1 MEHAIIMIIA
11 IIMITRLNIWSS
23 PLSID
28 RLKSES
34 GCDGEK
40 SVMGTPD
47 LLAWETSR
55 WDIWGNHNDEDNND
69 NNNDKKVGR
78 SKGKGSG
85 GVPMLAVRH
94 EPDRSGDAFRVGGS

>member
-23 PLSID
+23 PMSID

-55 WDIWGNHNDEDNND
+55 WDICRLQRDEEFSIPGFLGWNFA
-69 NNNDKKVGR
+69 KSRGP
-78 SKGKGSG
+78 GIFGTG
-85 GVPMLAVRH
+85 LA
-94 EPDRSGDAFRVGGS
+94 

>member
-1 MEHAIIMIIA
+1 MIIMMILMIIIMIIR
-11 IIMITRLNIWSS
+11 IIIITRLNIWSS
-23 PLSID
+23 PMSIE

-69 NNNDKKVGR
+69 NNNDK
-78 SKGKGSG
+78 
-85 GVPMLAVRH
+85 
-94 EPDRSGDAFRVGGS
+94 

>member
-1 MEHAIIMIIA
+1 MIIIMIIR
-11 IIMITRLNIWSS
+11 IIIITRLNIWSS
-23 PLSID
+23 PMSIE

-55 WDIWGNHNDEDNND
+55 
-69 NNNDKKVGR
+69 
-78 SKGKGSG
+78 
-85 GVPMLAVRH
+85 
-94 EPDRSGDAFRVGGS
+94 

>member
-1 MEHAIIMIIA
+1 M
-11 IIMITRLNIWSS
+11 
-23 PLSID
+23 SIE

-69 NNNDKKVGR
+69 NNNDK
-78 SKGKGSG
+78 
-85 GVPMLAVRH
+85 
-94 EPDRSGDAFRVGGS
+94 